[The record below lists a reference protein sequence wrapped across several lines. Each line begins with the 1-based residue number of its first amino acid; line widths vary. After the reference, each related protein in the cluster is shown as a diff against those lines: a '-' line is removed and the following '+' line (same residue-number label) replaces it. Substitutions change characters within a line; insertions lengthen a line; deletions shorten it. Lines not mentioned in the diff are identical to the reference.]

1 MDFERL
7 LQEAEQEQAKLS
19 QKLAVLDSKLNDLS
33 EVLGLDK
40 KESLEEQVKIKSAKC
55 KEKIKELESALTDL
69 VKKMQDLQ
77 LTSDENEF

>member
-7 LQEAEQEQAKLS
+7 LQEAEQEHAKLS

-33 EVLGLDK
+33 EALGLDK
-40 KESLEEQVKIKSAKC
+40 KKSLEEQVKIKSAKC